1 MIPNSGIIFCGFPVL
16 VLFLVLGAADFANS
30 ITRVQEFRA
39 TERLRVE
46 KSPAVRAGL
55 WLAETFEADSRVLY
69 DSYSYVPPA
78 FAEAQLTF
86 AGTREDLEIFAP
98 DVVIVSEEISQRY
111 VDPTKASQFGA
122 GEAKY
127 REHLQYYRGLRD
139 GSLGFTQLM
148 NFGEVQV
155 YAKR

>member
-1 MIPNSGIIFCGFPVL
+1 M
-16 VLFLVLGAADFANS
+16 
-30 ITRVQEFRA
+30 
-39 TERLRVE
+39 
-46 KSPAVRAGL
+46 RAGL
-55 WLAETFEADSRVLY
+55 WLAENFEADSRVLY

-78 FAEAQLTF
+78 FADVQLTF
-86 AGTREDLEIFAP
+86 AGTSEDLEIFDP

-111 VDPTKASQFGA
+111 IDPTKASLFNA

-127 REHLQYYRGLRD
+127 IEHLQYYRGLRD
-139 GSLGFTQLM
+139 GSLGFTQIM